1 MVRSLFSGATLA
13 LFVSL
18 LFAAFPMRVQAG
30 PLPDVTI
37 STDYPSIT
45 VQAGKNVKFPVRF
58 TNNGTVDREL
68 DVTISGPEDWK
79 PQLKNQSFLIRRV
92 YLQAGKNLTTD
103 FTVDPPN
110 GVTAG
115 TYTFTITGVE
125 PRGAGEA
132 VLDLNLA
139 IADTGLSGVRLV
151 SQYPNLRGGADKP
164 FEFKADLVN
173 QSDEDRD
180 FTLAARA
187 PEGWEVVFQPAFEKR
202 QIAGIRLK
210 AGETKGL
217 DINVTPTRS
226 ARAGDYP
233 VIIQAAS
240 GPDQA
245 QIQLGVTVTGNYKLF
260 LGTPPPGTLNAQA
273 TAGEES
279 NVTLNVQNT
288 GSGDLTNVSLSA
300 SKPDGWDVSF
310 RPESIDRVPAGATR
324 EVVMTVKPSSK
335 AIPGDYMVRVTAQN
349 PQVNEQ
355 TGVRVTVSTP
365 TAWGV
370 VGLGIV
376 ALSIGGL
383 YGVFRRFSRR

>member
-1 MVRSLFSGATLA
+1 MVRSLGARLPGFVLLA
-13 LFVSL
+13 L
-18 LFAAFPMRVQAG
+18 LFAVLPSRAAAQAT
-30 PLPDVTI
+30 DVTI
-37 STDYPSIT
+37 STDYPSIV
-45 VQAGKNVKFPVRF
+45 VQGGKQVKFSVRF

-68 DVTISGPEDWK
+68 NVTIDGPESWK
-79 PQLKNQSFLIRRV
+79 PQLKNQSFLVRSV
-92 YLQAGKNLTTD
+92 YLQAGKSLTVD
-103 FTVDPPN
+103 FTLDPPASATS
-110 GVTAG
+110 GDYA
-115 TYTFTITGVE
+115 FSITGVE
-125 PRGAGEA
+125 PSGGGTAK
-132 VLDLNLA
+132 LDLSVS
-139 IADTGLSGVRLV
+139 IADTGPSGVRLV

-164 FEFKADLVN
+164 FEFKADLIN

-217 DINVTPTRS
+217 DIAVTPTRS

-233 VIIQAAS
+233 IVIQAAS

-245 QIQLGVTVTGNYKLF
+245 QIPLAVTVTGNYKLQV
-260 LGTPPPGTLNAQA
+260 GTPPPGTLNAQA
-273 TAGEES
+273 TAGEDS
-279 NVTLNVQNT
+279 TVSLNVQNQ
-288 GSGDLTNVSLSA
+288 GSGELTNVALSA
-300 SKPDGWDVSF
+300 TKPDGWDVSF
-310 RPESIDRVPAGATR
+310 SPESIDRLAPNTTR
-324 EVVMTVKPSSK
+324 EVRMTIKPGSR

-365 TAWGV
+365 TTWGL

-376 ALSIGGL
+376 ALSVGGL

>member
-1 MVRSLFSGATLA
+1 MVRSLFSGAALA
-13 LFVSL
+13 LLVSL
-18 LFAAFPMRVQAG
+18 TFAAYPLRVDAR

-58 TNNGTVDREL
+58 TNNGSVDREL
-68 DVTISGPEDWK
+68 DVTIDGPDDWK
-79 PQLKNQSFLIRRV
+79 PQLKNQSFLVRRV

-103 FTVDPPN
+103 FTVDPPASAA
-110 GVTAG
+110 AG
-115 TYTFTITGVE
+115 SYTFTISGVE

-132 VLDLNLA
+132 TLDLN
-139 IADTGLSGVRLV
+139 IAVGDSGPSGVRLV

-226 ARAGDYP
+226 AKAGDYP
-233 VIIQAAS
+233 IVVQAAS

-245 QIQLGVTVTGNYKLF
+245 QIQLGVTVTGNYKLT

-273 TAGEES
+273 TAGQDS
-279 NVTLNVQNT
+279 KVTLNVQNS
-288 GSGDLTNVSLSA
+288 GSGDLTNVALSA
-300 SKPDGWDVSF
+300 TKPDGWDVSF
-310 RPESIDRVPAGATR
+310 NPDTIDRVPAGAAR
-324 EVVMTVKPSSK
+324 DVEMTIKPSSK

-365 TAWGV
+365 TTWGV

-383 YGVFRRFSRR
+383 YGVFRRF